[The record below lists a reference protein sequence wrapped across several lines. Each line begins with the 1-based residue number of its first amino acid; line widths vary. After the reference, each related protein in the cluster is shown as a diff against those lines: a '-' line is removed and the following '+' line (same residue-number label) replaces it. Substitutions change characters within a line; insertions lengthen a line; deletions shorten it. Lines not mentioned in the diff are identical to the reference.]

1 MGQSGLVTILF
12 TDLVGSTDL
21 AVEIGDGAAD
31 VLRREHFASLREA
44 IADTGGTEVK
54 TIGDAVMVAYSSAA
68 DAVSGAVRMQ
78 QAVARHNQRS
88 GNARIEMRVGVSAG
102 DATFE
107 DGDYFGT
114 PVVEASRLCA
124 AAKGGQVLMSDLVRM
139 LAGTR
144 SEITLVPL
152 GEMELKGLPGALAV
166 CEATWDQG
174 GAVAVPLPAFLE
186 TLPAF
191 PFAGRAGQ
199 VDELVMTWK
208 DVVDGDR
215 RVVLVSGE
223 PGIGKTRLVTEV
235 VRRAHDQGA
244 TVLWGRCDEELGV
257 PYEPWVEGLRHY
269 VASVD
274 PAQLRREV
282 GSLGGELTRVVPELT
297 ARVPGLAAP
306 VETEAE
312 TERHRLFEAVTDL
325 LTEIAQQ
332 SPVVLVLDDIHWAD
346 KPTLLL
352 LRHVLRAPRMRL
364 LVLATYRDTDLD
376 RSHPLSGVLADLR
389 REPGVE
395 RLDLQG
401 LDISEVEDFVGGA
414 AGHELDEAG
423 MNLVRALHSE
433 TEGNPFFV
441 GEVLRH
447 LVESGAIVQ
456 REGRWTSDETLAD
469 LGIPEGIREVVGRRL
484 SRLSEAANLALA
496 IGSVIAPQSHLRV
509 VEAAGG
515 PTGDELFDALDEA
528 ERASLVREVPG
539 TVGRYQFA
547 HALVRSSLYE
557 ELSTNRRVR
566 IHWKI
571 GEALAGRHDADAN
584 LDAIAHHL
592 GEGALAG
599 DPVRAVEFGRRAGER
614 ATAELAFEAAA
625 AHYERALGTLDLL
638 DRPDPALRCDLQLAF
653 AEALGASGDDRRFT
667 AALAAADTARA
678 IDDGDRFAVAAL
690 AATVRSG
697 ASSRIGLVDE
707 PLVALLEEALE
718 RIGDAPSG
726 ARAQL
731 LGDLAG
737 ELQWGPETE
746 RRMQLASEALAMARE
761 TRDPEALNR
770 TFMKSWTLVDGSE
783 PILPFAIRLNEEA
796 MAVARETGDPVAR
809 FNAEVARTWY
819 AAAMGDREAF
829 DAGVG
834 ESVRLA
840 ESLRQP
846 IARYTAMI
854 LETAHAMYGGDL
866 DEAERLAFEMF
877 AFGQSASI
885 TEENLRGALGGALYA
900 IRFAQGRIGELVSTI
915 EDLVR
920 DQPGAPVWRV
930 ALSGALVESERVDEA
945 RPHFLWLA
953 EQGCAN
959 VPPDVEFPVTICG
972 LARESFLIRPER
984 AIVEDLYEKLL
995 PFAETMNFSGSSIT
1009 DPNDLGLGMA
1019 AAVLGRDDAA
1029 DRHFADLVALCE
1041 RARHPTYL
1049 ARAHSDWARVLD
1061 QRGDAARAS
1070 EEAEIAL
1077 ELAEPYGLTGPSG
1090 VTTRARALLGR
1101 RS

>member
-1 MGQSGLVTILF
+1 MSQSGLVTILF

-21 AVEIGDGAAD
+21 AVQLGDAAAD
-31 VLRREHFASLREA
+31 TLRRDHFASLREA
-44 IADTGGTEVK
+44 IADSGGTEVK

-124 AAKGGQVLMSDLVRM
+124 AANGGQVLMSDLVRM

-144 SEITLVPL
+144 NEITLVPL

-174 GAVAVPLPAFLE
+174 GGAAVPLPAFLE
-186 TLPAF
+186 SLPAF

-274 PAQLRREV
+274 PAQLRRDV
-282 GSLGGELTRVVPELT
+282 GSLGGELTRIVPELA

-401 LDISEVEDFVGGA
+401 LDMGEVEAFVGGA
-414 AGHELDEAG
+414 AGHELDDAG
-423 MNLVRALHSE
+423 MNLVRALHNE

-496 IGSVIAPQSHLRV
+496 IGSVIGPQFDLPV
-509 VEAAGG
+509 IEAAGG

-571 GEALAGRHDADAN
+571 GDALAGRHDADAN

-592 GEGALAG
+592 AEGALAG
-599 DPVRAVEFGRRAGER
+599 DPLRAVDFGRRAAER
-614 ATAELAFEAAA
+614 ATAELAFEAAV
-625 AHYERALGTLDLL
+625 AHYERALATLDLL
-638 DRPDPALRCDLQLAF
+638 DRPDPSLRFDLQLAF
-653 AEALGASGDDRRFT
+653 AQALGASGDDRRFG
-667 AALAAADTARA
+667 AACAAAETARA
-678 IDDGDRFAVAAL
+678 LDDGTRFAAAAL
-690 AATVRSG
+690 VAPASG
-697 ASSRIGLVDE
+697 GGSSRIGVVDQPLVD
-707 PLVALLEEALE
+707 LLEEALD
-718 RIGDAPSG
+718 RIGDEPSA
-726 ARAQL
+726 ARAKL
-731 LGDLAG
+731 LGDLAV
-737 ELQWGPETE
+737 ELQWGPEVE
-746 RRMQLASEALAMARE
+746 RRMRMAGEALAMARE
-761 TRDPEALNR
+761 TRDPEALSR
-770 TFMKSWTLVDGSE
+770 ALVRSWSLIDGSQ
-783 PILPFAIRLNEEA
+783 PILPIMIQLNDEA
-796 MAVARETGDPVAR
+796 EAVARETGDPVAR
-809 FNAEVARTWY
+809 FHATWGRAWY
-819 AAAMGDREAF
+819 RAAMGERDEFDRCVAEV
-829 DAGVG
+829 VG
-834 ESVRLA
+834 IA

-846 IARYTAMI
+846 LLRYTAMV
-854 LETAHAMYGGDL
+854 LETGHATYAGNL
-866 DEAERLAFEMF
+866 DDAERLTFETF
-877 AFGQSASI
+877 AYGESAGVS
-885 TEENLRGALGGALYA
+885 EENRRGGA
-900 IRFAQGRIGELVSTI
+900 GRRAL
-915 EDLVR
+915 R
-920 DQPGAPVWRV
+920 DPV
-930 ALSGALVESERVDEA
+930 
-945 RPHFLWLA
+945 
-953 EQGCAN
+953 
-959 VPPDVEFPVTICG
+959 
-972 LARESFLIRPER
+972 
-984 AIVEDLYEKLL
+984 
-995 PFAETMNFSGSSIT
+995 
-1009 DPNDLGLGMA
+1009 
-1019 AAVLGRDDAA
+1019 
-1029 DRHFADLVALCE
+1029 
-1041 RARHPTYL
+1041 RARTH
-1049 ARAHSDWARVLD
+1049 R
-1061 QRGDAARAS
+1061 
-1070 EEAEIAL
+1070 
-1077 ELAEPYGLTGPSG
+1077 
-1090 VTTRARALLGR
+1090 RARARDRGARARPTGR
-1101 RS
+1101 AGVAGRARGRAGRVAPPRRRTTALPLARRRRLRERPARRRVPRHGVRPRPRGLPAPTR